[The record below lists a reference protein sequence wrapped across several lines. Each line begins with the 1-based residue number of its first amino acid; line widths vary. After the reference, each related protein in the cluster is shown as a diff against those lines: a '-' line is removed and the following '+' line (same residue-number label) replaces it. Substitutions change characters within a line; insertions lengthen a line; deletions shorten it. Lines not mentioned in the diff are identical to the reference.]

1 MYSGGGMGKT
11 KLQALFTWMIAY
23 SAAGFAAYG
32 TAALFGDSGSIVA
45 TAFWA
50 DSAATAVIFAAS
62 LQRRNSSMYDAYWSI
77 APVIILFYWALNAAS
92 ISAAAPVRRVVW
104 LFLAAMTVWG
114 FRLTFNCLRR
124 WKGIHDED
132 WRYKMLKERYRRWSV
147 IVDLFGIHLLPTI
160 VVFIALLPAAFL
172 FGHIGGGYGE
182 AGVSWISWPV
192 FIGSCVILA
201 GTMVE
206 LAADEQLRRFRME
219 FGNNGIIQSGL
230 WQRVRHPNYLGELMV
245 WWGVWIAGLSRAPL
259 YTILCPLI
267 MTLLFVKISI
277 PLMEK
282 HLLEKRPQYR
292 RVIETLPALLPFSSS
307 GKKEP
312 YT

>member
-1 MYSGGGMGKT
+1 MGKT
-11 KLQALFTWMIAY
+11 KLQALYTWLIVY

-32 TAALFGDSGSIVA
+32 TAALVGDSGSIIA

-50 DSAATAVIFAAS
+50 DCAATMVIFAAS

-77 APVIILFYWALNAAS
+77 APIIILLYWALNDPS
-92 ISAAAPVRRVVW
+92 TSVVKPVRTAGW
-104 LFLAAMTVWG
+104 LFIAAMSVWG

-132 WRYKMLKERYRRWSV
+132 WRYRMLKERYRTWKV
-147 IVDLFGIHLLPTI
+147 IVDLFGIHFLPTI

-172 FGHIGGGYGE
+172 FGHIGGVYGE
-182 AGVSWISWPV
+182 PGTSWTAWPG
-192 FIGSCVILA
+192 FFGSFVILA
-201 GTMVE
+201 GTVVE
-206 LAADEQLRRFRME
+206 LAADEQLRRFRAE
-219 FGNNGIIQSGL
+219 FGKNGIIQTGL
-230 WQRVRHPNYLGELMV
+230 WQMVRHPNYLGELMV

-277 PLMEK
+277 PMMEK

-292 RVIETLPALLPFSSS
+292 RVIKTLPALIPVSFS
-307 GKKEP
+307 GKKESHQ
-312 YT
+312 